1 MQFGFIAYCIVR
13 WRIVDEAC
21 ADDGTRL
28 DNIQQAVVSADYRL
42 RRRDYTPRSP
52 IPRRADK
59 VPISKVD
66 LLELST
72 VWISYSAQ
80 LLQTS
85 GPDYLK
91 LGMCQGPARSRDRH
105 RLQAKGGLFI
115 VNVSSFAITRTAIA
129 ILNMSTCWNKL
140 SQGSRTYVR

>member
-42 RRRDYTPRSP
+42 RRRDYAPRSP

-91 LGMCQGPARSRDRH
+91 LGMCQGSARSRDR
-105 RLQAKGGLFI
+105 RQAKGGLFI
-115 VNVSSFAITRTAIA
+115 VNVYSFAIIRTTIA

-140 SQGSRTYVR
+140 SQGSRTHVR